1 MIYGITEVCGQ
12 SRGLLGIMSSVGAIS
27 LELLLYQVKETFPQ
41 FSIIFR
47 APAMCPNP
55 VLSINRNMDTE
66 AAENSLHGQQ
76 NE

>member
-55 VLSINRNMDTE
+55 VILNIITRRC
-66 AAENSLHGQQ
+66 
-76 NE
+76 